1 MTLNLTVTRTVT
13 SRLIGALKRWL
24 QASLVRRLVLAQ
36 MATSALLWVILAGV
50 ISLEVEEDEEAKTR
64 DIMRRGAAVV
74 LPLAQALEAQPEL
87 LTQSLRRLDDFQR
100 SVGSPAGV
108 SAGVAQRAPQLPRIY
123 VFREGQLTYRSSD
136 ADATFKI
143 ETQGNEALQKV
154 TVNGMPWHQYV
165 EDSPDK
171 RLRFVAL
178 GPATLEAYG
187 FTPWSR
193 SWLLLPLMV
202 SLPLLLL
209 PAWLSVK
216 LALRPWAKLSNEIA
230 ARGPD
235 DLQPLRFVPAHRE
248 LSPLTR
254 AVDQLLSRLR
264 AARGRERSFI
274 ADAAHEL
281 RTPIAAIQ
289 VNAEALKARKLSA
302 ADLELLDGL
311 LRSNDR
317 AARLVSQLLA
327 LTRSDASPELT
338 RTDQVDLE
346 ALVQN
351 VLATWAALAQQ
362 RNVELDLTSQADL
375 RADLQVDLEADSQ
388 VDSRIGGDAES
399 LTALIDNLVG
409 NAVKYSPPGGTVR
422 VTVRADANAV
432 QMTVTD
438 QGPGIAPELRE
449 RVFERFFRAP
459 GQAQSGSGLGLAIA
473 KAVADRHGA
482 TLELSSGPEGLGLR
496 VMLSMPRS

>member
-1 MTLNLTVTRTVT
+1 LTLPLV
-13 SRLIGALKRWL
+13 SALKRWL
-24 QASLVRRLVLAQ
+24 QPSLVRRLVLAQ
-36 MATSALLWVILAGV
+36 MATSALLWVILAAV
-50 ISLEVEEDEEAKTR
+50 ISMEVEDDDEAKTR
-64 DIMRRGAAVV
+64 DVMRRGAAVV
-74 LPLAQALEAQPEL
+74 LTLAQALDAQPEL
-87 LTQSLRRLDDFQR
+87 LAQSIRRLDEFQR

-108 SAGVAQRAPQLPRIY
+108 SAGASSSAPQLPRIY
-123 VFREGQLTYRSSD
+123 VWREGQLAYRSSD
-136 ADATFKI
+136 SDANFSI
-143 ETQGNEALQKV
+143 EARSGEPLQKV
-154 TVNGMPWHQYV
+154 TVNGLPWHQYV

-171 RLRFVAL
+171 RFRFVAL
-178 GPATLEAYG
+178 APATLEAYG

-209 PAWLSVK
+209 PAWLSVQ
-216 LALRPWAKLSNEIA
+216 LALRPWAKLSSEIA

-235 DLQPLRFVPAHRE
+235 DLQPLRFAPAHRE

-254 AVDQLLSRLR
+254 AVNQLLSRLR

-289 VNAEALKARKLSA
+289 VNAEALKARKRSA
-302 ADLELLDGL
+302 PDLELLDGL
-311 LRSNDR
+311 LKSNDR

-327 LTRSDASPELT
+327 LTRSDASPELKL
-338 RTDQVDLE
+338 TDQVDLE

-362 RNVELDLTSQADL
+362 RDVELDLTSQADL
-375 RADLQVDLEADSQ
+375 QVA
-388 VDSRIGGDAES
+388 GDAES

-409 NAVKYSPPGGTVR
+409 NAVKYSPPGGTVK
-422 VTVRADANAV
+422 VNLHADANAV
-432 QMTVTD
+432 QLTVTD

-482 TLELSSGPEGLGLR
+482 TLELSSGANGVGLQVRLR
-496 VMLSMPRS
+496 IPSSTTPDQKRRV

>member
-1 MTLNLTVTRTVT
+1 MTLP
-13 SRLIGALKRWL
+13 LIGALKRWL
-24 QASLVRRLVLAQ
+24 QPSLVRRLVLAQ
-36 MATSALLWVILAGV
+36 MATSALLWVILAAV
-50 ISLEVEEDEEAKTR
+50 ISLEVEEDDEAKTR

-74 LPLAQALEAQPEL
+74 LPLAQALDAQPEL
-87 LTQSLRRLDDFQR
+87 LVQSLRRLDEFQR

-108 SAGVAQRAPQLPRIY
+108 SAGASSSAPQLPRIY
-123 VFREGQLTYRSSD
+123 VFREGKMAYRSND
-136 ADATFKI
+136 ADANFKA
-143 ETQGNEALQKV
+143 EALSGDALQKV

-178 GPATLEAYG
+178 APATLEAYG

-209 PAWLSVK
+209 PAWLSVQ
-216 LALRPWAKLSNEIA
+216 LALRPWAKLSSEIA

-235 DLQPLRFVPAHRE
+235 DLRPLHFAPAHRE

-254 AVDQLLSRLR
+254 AVNQLLSRLR

-289 VNAEALKARKLSA
+289 VNAEALKARKLSPL
-302 ADLELLDGL
+302 DLELLDGL
-311 LRSNDR
+311 LKSNDR

-327 LTRSDASPELT
+327 LTRSDASPELKLS
-338 RTDQVDLE
+338 DQVDLE
-346 ALVQN
+346 ALVQD

-362 RNVELDLTSQADL
+362 RGVELELTSLAG
-375 RADLQVDLEADSQ
+375 LQVAGDS
-388 VDSRIGGDAES
+388 ES

-409 NAVKYSPPGGTVR
+409 NAVKYSPPSGTVK
-422 VTVRADANAV
+422 VELQGEANAV
-432 QMTVTD
+432 ELTVTD
-438 QGPGIAPELRE
+438 QGPGIAAELRE

-482 TLELSSGPEGLGLR
+482 TLELSSGPNELGLQVR
-496 VMLSMPRS
+496 LRMLPSVTRDQKRSG